1 MKYAVVRNNTVDN
14 VIECNGLT
22 VQGLAKVMNC
32 MLIACENYAVAVG
45 DTYDNG
51 VFYRD
56 GEPLERI
63 PSTDERVAVLESD
76 GTSIKERI
84 ASAESAVLGLM
95 TMLLG
100 GGQ

>member
-1 MKYAVVRNNTVDN
+1 MRYAVVRNNIVDN
-14 VIECNGLT
+14 IIECNGLT

-63 PSTDERVAVLESD
+63 PSTDEKVAQ
-76 GTSIKERI
+76 IQ
-84 ASAESAVLGLM
+84 AENVQLTAILNAVLG
-95 TMLLG
+95 G
-100 GGQ
+100 EVSV